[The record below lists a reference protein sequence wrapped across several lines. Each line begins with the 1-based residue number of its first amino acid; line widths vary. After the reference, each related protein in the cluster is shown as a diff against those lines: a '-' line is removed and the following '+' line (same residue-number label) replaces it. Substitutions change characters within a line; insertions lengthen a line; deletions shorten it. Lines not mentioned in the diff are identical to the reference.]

1 MPVLAKESICWERG
15 DSLPPAAVISSRP
28 REEEGEAAQ
37 PARSTKKGSWAGD
50 ITTTPVARRRTLPES
65 RPPPPTVLCSL
76 HPVLLSCFSLILYR
90 SVSVPD
96 PASAGPWQETL
107 SL

>member
-37 PARSTKKGSWAGD
+37 PA
-50 ITTTPVARRRTLPES
+50 L
-65 RPPPPTVLCSL
+65 L
-76 HPVLLSCFSLILYR
+76 H
-90 SVSVPD
+90 
-96 PASAGPWQETL
+96 QEGEL
-107 SL
+107 GW